1 MKNFF
6 IFLFK
11 IALVLFFINVLL
23 FIFNN
28 NYKNFISGSVVAL
41 YFNYKNKTD
50 KYLQMI
56 KEEYHIK
63 LNFPKN
69 KWIYYFNNLDKN
81 FFKVEIV
88 SIKPKNFKNIHKKF
102 HINIEITLSK
112 KFNSMQYL
120 KFKQKQCK
128 DFFVKKDI
136 NIENNKYKLFFC
148 KTKKRIFPVNIISEN
163 KTNFIINY
171 WPFVKNDE
179 MSIKQVK
186 RFLKYIKFI

>member
-1 MKNFF
+1 MKKFF

-11 IALVLFFINVLL
+11 IVSVLFFINILL

-28 NYKNFISGSVVAL
+28 NYKNLISGSVVAL

-56 KEEYHIK
+56 KEKYYIK

-69 KWIYYFNNLDKN
+69 KWIYYFNNDDKDL
-81 FFKVEIV
+81 FKVEIV
-88 SIKPKNFKNIHKKF
+88 SIKPDFKNIHKKF

-120 KFKQKQCK
+120 KVKQKQCK
-128 DFFVKKDI
+128 DFFVKKYI
-136 NIENNKYKLFFC
+136 NIGNNKYILFYC
-148 KTKKRIFPVNIISEN
+148 KTNKRFFPVDIINIK

-171 WPFVKNDE
+171 WPFINDHKMNLIYIQEVLKN
-179 MSIKQVK
+179 IK
-186 RFLKYIKFI
+186 I

>member
-56 KEEYHIK
+56 KEVYHIK

-136 NIENNKYKLFFC
+136 NIENNKYILFYC
-148 KTKKRIFPVNIISEN
+148 KTNKKFFPVDIINIK

-171 WPFVKNDE
+171 WPFINDNKMNIIYVQEVLKN
-179 MSIKQVK
+179 
-186 RFLKYIKFI
+186 IKFK